1 MKAKFFF
8 TVPNARILRNKTDSE
23 CGIEVEYV
31 VERTI
36 VLGQDAFIYF
46 REHLLEDYP
55 TISLYN
61 NDMFVDNNGVWHVV
75 MFCSMCADIMLLVN
89 SEGYDY
95 ARHVAIKIN
104 GGEQIE
110 KRFTTNQRYTRR
122 RKANR

>member
-8 TVPNARILRNKTDSE
+8 KVPNARILRNKTDRE
-23 CGIEVEYV
+23 CGIKVEYI

-55 TISLYN
+55 TISLYKK
-61 NDMFVDNNGVWHVV
+61 DMFVDNNGVWHVV
-75 MFCSMCADIMLLVN
+75 MFCSMRADIMLLVN
-89 SEGYDY
+89 SEGYNY
-95 ARHVAIKIN
+95 ARYVAIKTN

-110 KRFTTNQRYTRR
+110 KRFTINQRYTQR
-122 RKANR
+122 